1 MRAPPPNGL
10 HLSLPFGIRKT
21 HGKIGQKRVE
31 STQAAARIRSAYSIL
46 FASVLLLSLLISPA
60 FPLDP
65 AKTLTQYSHRIW
77 GQEEGLFQP
86 TIYSI
91 LQTHDGF
98 LWLGTQDRLIRFD
111 GMRFHEFDNP
121 DQSIFQHALIRA
133 LLEDAEG
140 NLWVASVGSGVARI
154 RPDGQ
159 IARYTT
165 KEGLPSDDAFC
176 LSSDSTNRIWICT
189 NAGLV
194 RFDNG
199 TFRVFTT
206 ANGLPTNRI
215 RSTCE
220 ASDGTRWVAGL
231 DFALSRSVGSRFEP
245 YSDSQIS
252 PRDNIAALDCA
263 KDGSVWVG
271 KSSGLTEIRAESSRS
286 FSTRDG
292 LPDNPVSALAEVR
305 DGSLW
310 IGTNDGISRYHNGEF
325 SVYRTRDGLS
335 HSLVLSLFT
344 DREGSLW
351 AGTKDGLDQ
360 FTDGKVTPY
369 TANEGLLSNDTGP
382 VLEDATGHLWIGTLG
397 KGLNWFDGHRF
408 RSMGTKQGLTN
419 NTILSLEVGQ
429 KNDIWVGTKAGLN
442 RISNGKVI
450 ATYSLNDGL
459 SGAEIHALFMDA
471 KGALWVGTNKGLDH
485 FDGNRFVSASLAGP
499 NRERVIALDGGN
511 TVRLFASTENAF
523 FSLRGD
529 LFQRHRLESVIHP
542 VDCYYNDHVHHTQ
555 WMGTLGSGLL
565 RWQKGTLTHI
575 RVKDGLYDNRIY
587 AILKDDESNFWM
599 ASSKGIFRVSEKEL
613 EDFAHGKIRTVASIP
628 FSTGQLRFEC
638 QSGVQPAAC
647 RTRDGRLWFS
657 TTNGLVA
664 VDPNHLRQNRIPPP
678 VQITAIL
685 VNGQRIRLGRGVQ
698 LKPFE
703 KNIEIRYSGLSFISP
718 EKVTFRYILDG
729 YDKVWTEAGP
739 RREAFFTNLPPGNF
753 HFRVIARNADGIWS
767 TQAASL
773 RFAVEP
779 RLYQRPWFVPLLAIG
794 LGIAIAAG
802 YRLRIRRLRR
812 AFGLVLAERSR
823 IARELHDTLLQGL
836 SGITMQLQALWTK
849 LPASAEKR
857 LLGDIIKDAGRCSR
871 EARESLWGLRA
882 TDLEPLNFSE
892 RLSNLSRDAVSG
904 KPLSLLLEIEPV
916 SIRVSPEVGF
926 QLLRI
931 AQEAISNVIRHAH
944 AATLEIRLH
953 VYEEYL
959 RLTIA
964 DDGVGFSTDLEHA
977 RFGHFGLLGMRER
990 AEEIRAKL
998 TLVSSPREGTKV
1010 AVDVGLPRHHV
1021 AEGNPEHAFEHQVK

>member
-1 MRAPPPNGL
+1 M
-10 HLSLPFGIRKT
+10 
-21 HGKIGQKRVE
+21 E
-31 STQAAARIRSAYSIL
+31 SPQAAARVRSALSSL
-46 FASVLLLSLLISPA
+46 FVLALWMSVFIPSASA
-60 FPLDP
+60 LDP

-91 LQTHDGF
+91 LQTRDGF

-111 GMRFHEFDNP
+111 GMRFHEFDSPN
-121 DQSIFQHALIRA
+121 QGIFQHALIRA
-133 LLEDAEG
+133 LLEDGQG
-140 NLWVASVGSGVARI
+140 NLWVASVGSGVAKI
-154 RPDGQ
+154 GSDGQ
-159 IARYTT
+159 ITRYTT
-165 KEGLPSDDAFC
+165 KQGLPSDNAFC
-176 LSSDSTNRIWICT
+176 LSSDSKDRIWICT

-194 RFDNG
+194 RLDNG
-199 TFRVFTT
+199 KLRVFTT
-206 ANGLPTNRI
+206 VDGLPSNQI

-220 ASDGTRWVAGL
+220 GSDATRWVAGL
-231 DFALSRSVGSRFEP
+231 DFALSRSEGSRFAP

-252 PRDNIAALDCA
+252 LRDNVAALDCT

-271 KSSGLTEIRAESSRS
+271 KSSGLTQIRDGHSRS
-286 FSTRDG
+286 FFSRDG
-292 LPDNPVSALAEVR
+292 LPDNVVSALVEGP

-310 IGTNDGISRYHNGEF
+310 IGTNDGISRYHNREF

-335 HSLVLSLFT
+335 HSLVLSLYM

-369 TANEGLLSNDTGP
+369 TTNEGLLSNDAGP
-382 VLEDATGHLWIGTLG
+382 VLEDATGNLWMGTLG

-408 RSMGTKQGLTN
+408 RSMGTKDGLTN
-419 NTILSLEVGQ
+419 STILSLEVG
-429 KNDIWVGTKAGLN
+429 KNDDIWVGTKAGLN
-442 RISNGKVI
+442 RISNGKVL
-450 ATYSLNDGL
+450 ATYSPKEGL
-459 SGAEIHALFMDA
+459 SGPEIHALFMDA
-471 KGALWVGTNKGLDH
+471 QGTLWIGTNKGLDR
-485 FDGNRFVSASLAGP
+485 FDGTRFVSAGTAGP
-499 NRERVIALDGGN
+499 NSENVIAIEGGH
-511 TVRLFASTENAF
+511 TVRLFASTENF
-523 FSLRGD
+523 FYSLRGEG
-529 LFQRHRLESVIHP
+529 FQRHHLEGVIHP
-542 VDCYYNDHVHHTQ
+542 VDCYYNDHVYHTQ

-565 RWQKGTLTHI
+565 RWQNGTITHI

-613 EDFAHGKIRTVASIP
+613 EDFAHGKIRIVDSIP

-664 VDPNHLRQNRIPPP
+664 VNPNHLQRNPISPP

-685 VNGQRIRLGRGVQ
+685 VNGQRIHLGQKLQ
-698 LKPFE
+698 LKPSE
-703 KNIEIRYSGLSFISP
+703 KNVEIRYSGLSFVSP

-729 YDKVWTEAGP
+729 YDNIWTEAGA

-753 HFRVIARNADGIWS
+753 HFKVIARNADGIWS

-773 RFAVEP
+773 HFAIEP
-779 RLYQRPWFVPLLAIG
+779 RLYQRPWFVPLFAMA
-794 LGIAIAAG
+794 LGIAITAG
-802 YRLRIRRLRR
+802 YRLRIRRLRQ

-836 SGITMQLQALWTK
+836 SGITMQLQALWTR

-857 LLGDIIKDAGRCSR
+857 LLGEIIEDAGRCSR

-882 TDLEPLNFSE
+882 SDPEPLNFAE
-892 RLSNLSRDAVSG
+892 KLSNLSRDAVSG
-904 KPLSLLLEIEPV
+904 KPISLLLEVEPV

-944 AATLEIRLH
+944 ATTLEIRLH
-953 VYEEYL
+953 LYGEYL

-990 AEEIRAKL
+990 ADEIGVEL
-998 TLVSSPREGTKV
+998 TMVSSPRQGTKV
-1010 AVDVGLPRHHV
+1010 VVEIRLPQYHG
-1021 AEGNPEHAFEHQVK
+1021 AERNPEHAFEHQVK